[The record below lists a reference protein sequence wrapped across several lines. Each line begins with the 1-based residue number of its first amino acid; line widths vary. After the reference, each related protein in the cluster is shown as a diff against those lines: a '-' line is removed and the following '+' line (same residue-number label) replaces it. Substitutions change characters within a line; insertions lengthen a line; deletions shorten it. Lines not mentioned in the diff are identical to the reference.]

1 MTIPLSRSIPSVQWE
16 VTFLIEFMSLLLAFW
31 WLWSSWSQRQYLCFI
46 SYFSGTVHSI
56 LSPCCVIQ
64 QLLKLNTEILVN
76 CVHGNQP
83 SFFPPWSAALPF
95 IPSTKIKKGDSGRR
109 KGLLPFPSTHKID
122 AHCGDK
128 MCPPCP
134 SPQSAVSLRQLQ
146 PSELMSAVGCGALAD
161 PVHHMIN
168 DARQMIFVPSMF
180 RGLSETCKELWS
192 ENFRVKVL
200 LWSGLC
206 LPFPPWSLWEGMA
219 RGQMAGCWEAVQSQR
234 NSPSCFVLMHLV
246 FGS

>member
-1 MTIPLSRSIPSVQWE
+1 
-16 VTFLIEFMSLLLAFW
+16 MSLLLAFW
-31 WLWSSWSQRQYLCFI
+31 WLWSSWSQWQYLCFI

-95 IPSTKIKKGDSGRR
+95 IPSTKIQKGDSGRR

-161 PVHHMIN
+161 PVHHMIH

-192 ENFRVKVL
+192 ENFQGKGVTLVRTLLTLSSLKSLRGNGKGAHGRVLGGSAESTEQSIL
-200 LWSGLC
+200 LCSNAFSVWIIG
-206 LPFPPWSLWEGMA
+206 PFSEVPWKWLILA
-219 RGQMAGCWEAVQSQR
+219 
-234 NSPSCFVLMHLV
+234 
-246 FGS
+246 